1 MDWYCALVEH
11 LLDKDNIKSANQSF
25 EGILQQLESR
35 VISLYKALL
44 LYQMKSICSYY
55 RNQGLV
61 FLRGLLSLDN
71 WNDDLKNVTDMET
84 AVRNDANQYV
94 EEHTRA
100 ILGTVANHAKGMEK
114 LLQDLLQ
121 DIRDFIS
128 TQKDLRRDDME
139 TACRRDLRVVDPQHD
154 MERIEKSKDELLDDA
169 YKWILDTPQYSA
181 FTNWDDIPQ
190 CRRLLWVKGPAG
202 TGKTMLMIGIIREL
216 SRQPVVLAPGLSFFF
231 CQGTSTA
238 LNNATSILRSL
249 IWLLLVQ
256 QPDLMS
262 HLRQKYNE
270 SGIRLFEDQNAFFAL
285 SEVFRNMLKDRAL
298 SPMYFVVDALD
309 ECEQGLPDLLQLI
322 SESLDL
328 SKKVR
333 WLVSSRPN
341 VEVKNPKTTE
351 TLLELDAQ
359 SLERPVQAYID
370 HKLSILEGK
379 DGYDGNTMAAVSDM
393 IYKRASNT
401 FLWVALVFKE
411 LESVDGWDA
420 VGIIEEIPDGL
431 SKLYGRMMTQN
442 RARQQTQPAT
452 LYEHPGNYF
461 TRISPTL
468 SCRACQTY

>member
-1 MDWYCALVEH
+1 
-11 LLDKDNIKSANQSF
+11 
-25 EGILQQLESR
+25 
-35 VISLYKALL
+35 
-44 LYQMKSICSYY
+44 
-55 RNQGLV
+55 
-61 FLRGLLSLDN
+61 
-71 WNDDLKNVTDMET
+71 
-84 AVRNDANQYV
+84 
-94 EEHTRA
+94 
-100 ILGTVANHAKGMEK
+100 
-114 LLQDLLQ
+114 
-121 DIRDFIS
+121 
-128 TQKDLRRDDME
+128 
-139 TACRRDLRVVDPQHD
+139 
-154 MERIEKSKDELLDDA
+154 
-169 YKWILDTPQYSA
+169 
-181 FTNWDDIPQ
+181 
-190 CRRLLWVKGPAG
+190 
-202 TGKTMLMIGIIREL
+202 MLMIGIIREL

-231 CQGTSTA
+231 CQGTNTA

-333 WLVSSRPN
+333 WLVSSRPD

-411 LESVDGWDA
+411 LESVTGGTLSA
-420 VGIIEEIPDGL
+420 L
-431 SKLYGRMMTQN
+431 SKRSLMTCQN
-442 RARQQTQPAT
+442 
-452 LYEHPGNYF
+452 F
-461 TRISPTL
+461 MVV
-468 SCRACQTY
+468 